1 MGKNGPVSLE
11 GESYEQWRERT
22 APAQPVR
29 PVDTR
34 PWHWGAIALLGLFF
48 VWVGG
53 GTRAWIGLALVAVL
67 ALEAVL
73 ERAASPGET
82 RDDRALRAGTFL
94 VTMVLGAAL
103 VWVEGG
109 AAVFLPVLLVLLDV
123 KDDRSILRFAVDRVR
138 NARGAAAANGPK
150 PQKDSGPPA

>member
-1 MGKNGPVSLE
+1 MGENEPVSLE
-11 GESYEQWRERT
+11 GESYDQWRERT

-29 PVDTR
+29 RVDTR

-67 ALEAVL
+67 TLEAVL
-73 ERAASPGET
+73 ERGASPDQA

-138 NARGAAAANGPK
+138 KGRGVAATNGPK
-150 PQKDSGPPA
+150 PQKDSGPPV

>member
-1 MGKNGPVSLE
+1 MGKNESVSLE

-48 VWVGG
+48 LWVGG

-67 ALEAVL
+67 ALEAFL
-73 ERAASPGET
+73 EQRASPEET
-82 RDDRALRAGTFL
+82 RDDRALRAVTFL

-138 NARGAAAANGPK
+138 KGRGAASANGPR
-150 PQKDSGPPA
+150 PQKGPGPPA